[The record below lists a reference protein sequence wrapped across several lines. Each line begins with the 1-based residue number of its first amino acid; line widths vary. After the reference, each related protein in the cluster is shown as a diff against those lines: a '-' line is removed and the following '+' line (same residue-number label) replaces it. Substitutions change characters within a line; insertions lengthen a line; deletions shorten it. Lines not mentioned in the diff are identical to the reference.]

1 MKLIKRKMENKYKTS
16 YHLRMIDDVTKK
28 RVQKIINNT
37 RDFVQEQ
44 AEQGVDLIELAQ
56 VLLTMSRDTLVDA
69 YGEHVAD
76 SYIAQQISYL
86 KTQENSLTL
95 H

>member
-1 MKLIKRKMENKYKTS
+1 MESKLKAGYV
-16 YHLRMIDDVTKK
+16 IDIMDETTQR
-28 RVQKIINNT
+28 RVQKIIDST

-69 YGEHVAD
+69 YGEYVAD
-76 SYIAQQISYL
+76 NYIAQQISYL

>member
-1 MKLIKRKMENKYKTS
+1 MENKDKTS

-28 RVQKIINNT
+28 RVQKIINST

-44 AEQGVDLIELAQ
+44 AEQGIDLIELAQ
-56 VLLTMSRDTLVDA
+56 VMLSMSREAMVDV
-69 YGEHVAD
+69 YGEVVAD
-76 SYIAQQISYL
+76 SYIKQQISYL
-86 KTQENSLTL
+86 KNSENSLTL

>member
-1 MKLIKRKMENKYKTS
+1 MENKNKTF

-69 YGEHVAD
+69 YGEYVAD

>member
-1 MKLIKRKMENKYKTS
+1 MENKNKTS

-28 RVQKIINNT
+28 RVQKIINST

-69 YGEHVAD
+69 YGEYVAD
-76 SYIAQQISYL
+76 NYIAQQISYL

>member
-1 MKLIKRKMENKYKTS
+1 MENKDKTS

-44 AEQGVDLIELAQ
+44 SEQGVDLLELAQ

-69 YGEHVAD
+69 YGEYVAD
-76 SYIAQQISYL
+76 NYIAQQISYL

>member
-1 MKLIKRKMENKYKTS
+1 MENKNKTS

-28 RVQKIINNT
+28 RVQKIINST

-44 AEQGVDLIELAQ
+44 SEQGVDLIELAQ

-69 YGEHVAD
+69 YGEYVAD
-76 SYIAQQISYL
+76 NYIAQQISYL

>member
-1 MKLIKRKMENKYKTS
+1 MENKDKTS

-69 YGEHVAD
+69 YGEYVAD
-76 SYIAQQISYL
+76 NYIAHQISYL

>member
-1 MKLIKRKMENKYKTS
+1 MENKNKTS

-69 YGEHVAD
+69 YGEYVAD
-76 SYIAQQISYL
+76 NYIAQQISYL

>member
-1 MKLIKRKMENKYKTS
+1 MENKNKTS
-16 YHLRMIDDVTKK
+16 YHLKMIDDVTKK

-69 YGEHVAD
+69 YGEYVAD
-76 SYIAQQISYL
+76 NYIAQQISYL

>member
-1 MKLIKRKMENKYKTS
+1 MENKDKTS

>member
-1 MKLIKRKMENKYKTS
+1 MENKNKTF

-69 YGEHVAD
+69 YGEYVAD
-76 SYIAQQISYL
+76 NYIAQQISYL